1 MPDIFDMQLDAY
13 PSMSEVNRLLS
24 EDKPCEHKITEKA
37 QHYYGVNFD
46 TDFYWYWIC
55 SDCGVEIESE
65 PDET

>member
-1 MPDIFDMQLDAY
+1 MSAIFYVQLDAY

-24 EDKPCEHKITEKA
+24 EDKPCEHKITERA